1 MANNIQVDQ
10 ENVTTVLQNDVKV
23 DKKKSKGFRHFVHGT
38 EVAAT
43 IGSFFAHSTL
53 ARYGLFR
60 GQDELVYHIGKQF
73 GDQAFRIASRI
84 TNGMIASPQIFAL
97 GVGTMFASA
106 NLIYY
111 LAKGGV
117 KLVKKTLGNKATK
130 NIEKS
135 TKK

>member
-1 MANNIQVDQ
+1 MEDKLKVDE
-10 ENVTTVLQNDVKV
+10 ENLTVLEQPVKIN
-23 DKKKSKGFRHFVHGT
+23 KNKSKRFRHFVHGT

-73 GDQAFRIASRI
+73 GDGAFRVASRI
-84 TNGMIASPQIFAL
+84 TNSMIASPQIFAL
-97 GVGTMFASA
+97 GVGTMFVSA

-111 LAKGGV
+111 LAKGGL
-117 KLVKKTLGNKATK
+117 KLVKKGLDNRASKK
-130 NIEKS
+130 LEKGTS
-135 TKK
+135 K